1 MTTRLDTG
9 AVRADGYV
17 LVEFRKENGR
27 LYPMWRSPLSIER
40 RREYQRRYWLM
51 RKERMKR

>member
-1 MTTRLDTG
+1 MIAKLETG
-9 AVRADGYV
+9 MVRGDGYV

-27 LYPMWRSPLSIER
+27 LYPMWRSQLSISR
-40 RREYQRRYWLM
+40 RKEYQRRYWLM

>member
-1 MTTRLDTG
+1 MTAKLDTG

>member
-1 MTTRLDTG
+1 MKDGLDTG
-9 AVRADGYV
+9 MVRGDGYV

-27 LYPMWRSPLSIER
+27 LYPMWRSPLSISR
-40 RREYQRRYWLM
+40 RKEYQRRYWLM